1 MSQRDLDLISKWLME
16 SPRNRALEA
25 LMVLAFLMF
34 PIQFWLA
41 EQITNRRNKNG
52 KR

>member
-1 MSQRDLDLISKWLME
+1 MTDSPDLDWLYRWAME

-25 LMVLAFLMF
+25 LIFLAFLMF

-41 EQITNRRNKNG
+41 GRIIELRRRG
-52 KR
+52 R